1 MFFSGALTVTAATI
15 VTFGPLVLPP
25 QDSPA
30 ANDKKGRRAREA
42 ARK

>member
-1 MFFSGALTVTAATI
+1 MFFSGALTVTAATV

-25 QDSPA
+25 QDRPA
-30 ANDKKGRRAREA
+30 ANDKESRKAREA